1 MALSCRNAARVSL
14 ATLGGHAAEAERL
27 ELEAHLASCS
37 RCGADHESLTWVRH
51 LRAYQPD
58 PLSPAARDNVRRAL
72 FARTVSPATPRRR
85 LAWPVALA
93 CAGVAVAAVA
103 GLTALGR
110 QPYRLLGGDVVAA
123 TTNPKDASA
132 PVQFQATA
140 GGRVS
145 LGMAVADLAR
155 NTELSWVRSKQIL
168 TLVHGTVTVDVE
180 HQNGRHFEVRTH
192 DFTVEV
198 VGTRFT
204 VEATGVTTERGVVRV
219 LSPDGQLLRRL
230 GAGESWHQQVE
241 DDHQVSLQP
250 VPALAPGALRT
261 GPAGELSSA
270 RAREAGVPVTA
281 RLDQA
286 RHALATGDAGLA
298 RRLVSPLFRQSH
310 GTAVE
315 ARVLF
320 AESFLVEGRYAD
332 AIDAYRL
339 VARDF
344 PRTDQAETSLFTVAQ
359 LQCEHGPG
367 PEARGA
373 LRSYLTRYPHGRY
386 AREAGDRLSRLSSV
400 D

>member
-1 MALSCRNAARVSL
+1 
-14 ATLGGHAAEAERL
+14 
-27 ELEAHLASCS
+27 
-37 RCGADHESLTWVRH
+37 
-51 LRAYQPD
+51 
-58 PLSPAARDNVRRAL
+58 
-72 FARTVSPATPRRR
+72 
-85 LAWPVALA
+85 
-93 CAGVAVAAVA
+93 
-103 GLTALGR
+103 
-110 QPYRLLGGDVVAA
+110 
-123 TTNPKDASA
+123 
-132 PVQFQATA
+132 
-140 GGRVS
+140 
-145 LGMAVADLAR
+145 
-155 NTELSWVRSKQIL
+155 
-168 TLVHGTVTVDVE
+168 
-180 HQNGRHFEVRTH
+180 
-192 DFTVEV
+192 
-198 VGTRFT
+198 
-204 VEATGVTTERGVVRV
+204 VVRV

-250 VPALAPGALRT
+250 VPALAPAALRT